1 MVLPTPDLIQ
11 ESVAGSHLALWGQ
24 PQFTRSGMLIFT
36 GLLGYFGLHHVMLRS
51 PLTGLI
57 FFLVNLSLGGYW
69 YFFDLLQ
76 LFLTD
81 EDDLNTYGLSSPFL
95 FEYGIAVG
103 MWEGGTKVRGRNANK
118 ANNPVTQYLFEK
130 HGKDRANYS
139 TVMAA
144 KKGASTSVAGAPVP
158 APTDGAPVPAPTD
171 GAPVPART
179 DGATTPGPPAPSPT
193 DGAPATTPNAARNK
207 GTSASEEPRLQKGG
221 AAPSPPLSDK
231 AGAGTLKETAGL
243 FAESLLKIIIGW
255 ILSSREKEKPKEYNW
270 EDPPPSTWWTFLF
283 LLTTP
288 MEMISSA
295 VAGDM
300 WACCFH
306 FLSIFPLGL
315 FLWPVILIRSIAV
328 TIYTIC
334 FPMEVFIQGV
344 SRPFPFVQLSTE
356 IDVNGRS
363 ERIQRSRINEVDPEA
378 GMKSIEPFT
387 NLFRQG
393 LGLAEGLIAYV
404 PLALGG
410 RIGGALDK
418 FANASVIAAQKSS
431 SPPASAFPAP
441 APAPAKDPKPDLKTQ
456 KGGSRDS
463 FSTDSLSLG
472 VIGAVLAGGFLLGVS
487 RNVFQGKD
495 DSPPNTGR
503 V

>member
-1 MVLPTPDLIQ
+1 MVLPTPELIQ

-144 KKGASTSVAGAPVP
+144 KKGAPAPVAPVPVAPVP
-158 APTDGAPVPAPTD
+158 APTPTDEAPAPASPN
-171 GAPVPART
+171 APKP
-179 DGATTPGPPAPSPT
+179 TPGS
-193 DGAPATTPNAARNK
+193 TT
-207 GTSASEEPRLQKGG
+207 TQKGG
-221 AAPSPPLSDK
+221 AVPSAPPTDK

-255 ILSSREKEKPKEYNW
+255 VLSSRAKEKPKEYNW

-288 MEMISSA
+288 IEVISSA

-300 WACCFH
+300 WASCFH
-306 FLSIFPLGL
+306 FLSMFPLGL

-393 LGLAEGLIAYV
+393 LGLTEGLIAYV

-431 SPPASAFPAP
+431 GPAAPTPA
-441 APAPAKDPKPDLKTQ
+441 AAAAPAKESKPDLKPQ
-456 KGGSRDS
+456 KGGSRES

-472 VIGAVLAGGFLLGVS
+472 IIGAVLTGGFLLGVS